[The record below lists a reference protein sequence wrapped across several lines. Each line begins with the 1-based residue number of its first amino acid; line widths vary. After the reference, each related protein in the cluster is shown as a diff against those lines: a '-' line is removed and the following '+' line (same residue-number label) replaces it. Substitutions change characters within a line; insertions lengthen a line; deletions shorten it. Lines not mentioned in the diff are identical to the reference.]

1 MNDSAAHLLQRLRER
16 MAELPAAQRSVAQ
29 CVLEDPRAAVAAT
42 VEQLAQQAGVSMPT
56 IVRTCRS
63 FGFDSVREFMLAL
76 AQDLAVT
83 GSYLHRSVLAE
94 TNCWCASKMAL
105 AVQPSL
111 NSRLC
116 NSLAMKVDA
125 APTE

>member
-1 MNDSAAHLLQRLRER
+1 MNSSSAHLLQRLRER
-16 MAELPAAQRSVAQ
+16 LEELPAAQRSVVQ

-63 FGFDSVREFMLAL
+63 FGFESVREFMLAL

-94 TNCWCASKMAL
+94 DSAL
-105 AVQPSL
+105 
-111 NSRLC
+111 RC
-116 NSLAMKVDA
+116 R
-125 APTE
+125 